1 MQQKSRRTGEQAFF
15 AASNSRYGFHS
26 YYEQVFRR
34 RVDRLFCIK
43 GGPGTGKSTFMR
55 AVAREGER
63 QGYRAE
69 YYYCSSDADSLDA
82 VLLFGKTQ
90 SIGLIDATAPHA
102 FEPTLPGVRED
113 IVDLGQFWDSE
124 QLGKC
129 GSEIMA
135 LNRQKSD
142 GYRAAYRHLSG
153 AGELS
158 DAVRDLITPCL
169 DTDKLQRTC
178 SRLLRGEGEAPW
190 GHAHVALSD
199 SIGMRGRVRL
209 DTYLRGAE
217 RLCLIED
224 YHDAAYAL
232 TELLDRSAAHLGL
245 DRRISYHP
253 ILPDRID
260 ALWLIQ
266 SNTAFVVCQK
276 EQTAMLTDA
285 LPHARVVYMGRMMSK
300 ERLRAVRDELRR
312 ITRLRDALI
321 DEAWVQMQK
330 VAKAHFSL
338 EQVYTAAMDF
348 AAKERFTVEF
358 CHGLFDRQA

>member
-1 MQQKSRRTGEQAFF
+1 MQQKLKKTAEQAYF
-15 AASNSRYGFHS
+15 AASNSRHGFHS
-26 YYEQVFRR
+26 YYEQTFRAS
-34 RVDRLFCIK
+34 VDRLFCIK

-63 QGYRAE
+63 HGCRAE

-82 VLLFGKTQ
+82 VLLFGQSQ

-102 FEPTLPGVRED
+102 FEPTLPGVREE
-113 IVDLGQFWDSE
+113 IVDLGQFWNSE
-124 QLGKC
+124 RLAKR
-129 GSEIMA
+129 GSEITA
-135 LNRQKSD
+135 LNQKKRD

-158 DAVRDLITPCL
+158 DAVRDLILPCL
-169 DTDKLQRTC
+169 DEDKLRRVC
-178 SRLLRGEGEAPW
+178 SRLLRGEGKAPQ
-190 GHAHVALSD
+190 GHTRVALSD

-232 TELLDRSAAHLGL
+232 TELIGQSTAQLGT

-260 ALWLIQ
+260 ALWLTQ
-266 SNTAFVVCQK
+266 SSTAFVVCQR

-285 LPHARVVYMGRMMSK
+285 LPHARVVYMGRMMNK
-300 ERLRAVRDELRR
+300 ERLRQARDELRR

-321 DEAWVQMQK
+321 DEAVLQMQK
-330 VAKAHFSL
+330 VARAHFAL

-348 AAKERFTVEF
+348 AAKERFTAEL
-358 CHGLFDRQA
+358 CHALFDQPK